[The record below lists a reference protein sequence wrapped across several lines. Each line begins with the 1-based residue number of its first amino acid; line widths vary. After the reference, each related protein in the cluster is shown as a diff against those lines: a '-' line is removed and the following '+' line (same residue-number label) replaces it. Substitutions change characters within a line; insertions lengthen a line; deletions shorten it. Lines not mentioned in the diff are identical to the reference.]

1 MRILWLCLIG
11 VLSWLIATVVLFPAA
26 PVVDKIRPQLGPVA
40 LEGVSGKLYNGVV
53 DRVRSTDDLLPLEFQ
68 NVGWTLA
75 PGTLLSGG
83 AGANLRFDGY
93 GGGGAGQVMR
103 RWNGDMVVSDFD
115 FTAQAKALE
124 PLLPVPIA
132 SFSGELSGHFDK
144 IALANNLLKSI
155 NGSLTWNNAALE
167 TPIPT
172 SLGKVDVVIRP
183 EGEQSHVVTLSAVG
197 GDVAMDGSVTL
208 ALNGDFAADVL
219 FTPSDNAPPAVVNG
233 LRQMGSADSRGRVRF
248 QRQGNVNRLM

>member
-26 PVVDKIRPQLGPVA
+26 PVVDRIRPQLGPVA
-40 LEGVSGKLYNGVV
+40 LEGVNGKLYNGVI

-83 AGANLRFDGY
+83 AGANLKFDGY
-93 GGGGAGQVMR
+93 GGGGTGQVMR
-103 RWNGDMVVSDFD
+103 RWNGDIVVSDFD

-132 SFSGELSGHFDK
+132 SFAGELSGHFDT
-144 IALANNLLKSI
+144 IAMANNVMKSM
-155 NGSLTWNNAALE
+155 NGSLSWDNAALE
-167 TPIPT
+167 RPVPT
-172 SLGKVDVVIRP
+172 ALGKVDIVI
-183 EGEQSHVVTLSAVG
+183 GTHKLLQD
-197 GDVAMDGSVTL
+197 DVKASNHMS
-208 ALNGDFAADVL
+208 
-219 FTPSDNAPPAVVNG
+219 
-233 LRQMGSADSRGRVRF
+233 
-248 QRQGNVNRLM
+248 